1 MEIPMEQVKKL
12 REKTGISIMQCQKAL
27 LDAKGDMNKAMVYLQ
42 KKGAETAAKKSD
54 RILKSSR
61 IVSYVHGVG
70 SVGVLVELSSE
81 SDFVSKHED
90 FQKLAYDIAMQI
102 AAANPAYIKK
112 EDVSLEEKTK
122 VSDAFLDEVKNK
134 PEAMREKIL
143 NGKLDAFFK
152 EKILIEQDFIKN
164 PSITVNTLIQNAI
177 QKFGEKIE
185 VSRFVRFSVSENK
198 SAQICSI

>member
-1 MEIPMEQVKKL
+1 MVISMEQVKEL
-12 REKTGISIMQCQKAL
+12 REKTGISIMQCKKAL
-27 LDAKGDMNKAMVYLQ
+27 EEAKGDMNKAIVFLQ
-42 KKGAETAAKKSD
+42 KKGAETAAKKAE
-54 RILKSSR
+54 RTLKSSR

-102 AAANPAYIKK
+102 AATNPAYIKK
-112 EDVSLEEKTK
+112 EDVSLEERTK
-122 VSDAFLDEVKNK
+122 VTDAFSDEVKNK
-134 PEAMREKIL
+134 PETMREKIL
-143 NGKLDAFFK
+143 SGKLDAFFK
-152 EKILIEQDFIKN
+152 ERILIEQEFIKD

-185 VSRFVRFSVSENK
+185 VTRFVRFSTTET
-198 SAQICSI
+198 AGARICSI